1 MRQQKIRGVMTTP
14 VISIKADTSFKDAV
28 RVLTDHRVSGVPVVN
43 RHGEVLG
50 VLSEVDLMRRE
61 AEPPRHWLRPLVPAR
76 RRSAP
81 TVVGDLLTT
90 PAVTTTPDTTVAA
103 AVRLMVRHGIAR
115 LPVVDDKGRLV
126 GIVCPKDLLGVFL
139 RSDTEIAESIKHEV
153 FEQQLW
159 ITVTPAT
166 VSVDVHDGVVTLTGR
181 LERKSMIPIAVSLT
195 RRVDGVIDVIDN
207 LTFTEDDTYPRHS
220 RTFDVDA
227 VAEHWRG

>member
-1 MRQQKIRGVMTTP
+1 MRQQKIRDVMTTN
-14 VISIKADTSFKDAV
+14 VISIPADTSFKDAV
-28 RVLTDHRVSGVPVVN
+28 RILTSHRVSGVPVVN
-43 RHGEVLG
+43 RHGKVLG
-50 VLSEVDLMRRE
+50 VLSEVDLVRRE
-61 AEPPRHWLRPLVPAR
+61 AELPRHWLRPLVPAR

-103 AVRLMVRHGIAR
+103 AARQMVRHGYAR

-139 RSDTEIAESIKHEV
+139 RSDAEIAESIEHEV

-166 VSVDVHDGVVTLTGR
+166 VSVDVHDGVVTLAGC
-181 LERKSMIPIAVSLT
+181 LERKSMIAVAVALT
-195 RRVDGVIDVIDN
+195 QRVDGVVDVIDN
-207 LTFTEDDTYPRHS
+207 LTFAEDDTYPRHS
-220 RTFDVDA
+220 RTFNVDA
-227 VAEHWRG
+227 ATERWPA